1 MESSIREL
9 SGFAKLE
16 SERVKAMA
24 DNLCMQSDSR
34 DKILA
39 IIEIS
44 NVSDLVEELKQET

>member
-16 SERVKAMA
+16 NERVKSMVN
-24 DNLCMQSDSR
+24 NLLMQSDRR